1 MSKDP
6 FLKNWNC
13 GQIVSGLKKK
23 YPGKIWKK
31 SCQWMNC
38 VYIRVRG
45 KSNKLKFEDAI
56 TFYKVG

>member
-38 VYIRVRG
+38 VYCIHSCEG
-45 KSNKLKFEDAI
+45 KKQQTQIWGCNYVL
-56 TFYKVG
+56 